1 MLGVVP
7 LCGGLLCSALCHCG
21 EVYFARRCTTVAM
34 LFRQSRRCAA
44 LLQTDSRP
52 TVSLATDR
60 QQTHSVPCY
69 RQQTYSVP
77 CYKQTADLQCPLLLT
92 DSKPTVSLATDRQ
105 QTYSVPCYRQ
115 TADPQCPVSGWVHWA
130 RVAEGVQIRRL
141 VITRHPMLVK
151 SSLCRGQHEG
161 VWMGRLSSYSEPHPP
176 STPPQQK
183 QCGWNYRQTQ
193 RQPEDGETAAT
204 QSNSSCPE
212 WTRHVNAC
220 AEDRPS

>member
-1 MLGVVP
+1 MSLNTVSRLQRNAEFCFARRCATVRRFTLLGVVP
-7 LCGGLLCSALCHCG
+7 LWGGLLCSALYHCG
-21 EVYFARRCTTVAM
+21 DAVSSVTQMC
-34 LFRQSRRCAA
+34 
-44 LLQTDSRP
+44 
-52 TVSLATDR
+52 SLATDR

-69 RQQTYSVP
+69 
-77 CYKQTADLQCPLLLT
+77 
-92 DSKPTVSLATDRQ
+92 RQ